1 MRRPFE
7 SLSMLK
13 LQSLCLFLLCLS
25 STPAV
30 AATPADRAQAAL
42 ERIASEYPGL
52 SATVFV
58 KGKVAWSGTI
68 GYADSAKQAPVTTDT
83 RFNIYS
89 TSKAVTGLAFARL
102 INQGRVSL
110 DARAG
115 DIAPDLPATLHDIRI
130 KHILSHTSGIRHYT
144 SQKDWLAFAQ
154 KRCATPADA
163 LPYFENDALVD
174 APGAAEHYSSF
185 AFVLAS
191 HLLTR
196 ITGEDFATS
205 INSALATRFELDN
218 PKAMKSITYIRASQ
232 LPGNA
237 STEGIVP
244 LPIASAE
251 CKFGG
256 GGLIATSRQLAEVGA
271 RLTEGKIIPKSRLT
285 EALTPWSE
293 VSGVVYG
300 GGVRKIDH
308 KGKSVTSYALSG
320 GAPGGRS
327 YLLVLIEPR
336 ISVAVTGNIDGPNLE
351 ATAREI
357 ASAF

>member
-1 MRRPFE
+1 M
-7 SLSMLK
+7 
-13 LQSLCLFLLCLS
+13 QSICLFLLCLS
-25 STPAV
+25 SASAI
-30 AATPADRAQAAL
+30 AATPAEHAQAAL
-42 ERIASEYPGL
+42 ERIASDYPGL

-58 KGKVAWSGTI
+58 KGKVAWSGTT
-68 GYADSAKQAPVTTDT
+68 GFADIAKQAPVTTDT

-102 INQGRVSL
+102 VDQCRVSL
-110 DARAG
+110 DARSG
-115 DIAPDLPATLHDIRI
+115 NIAPDLPATLHDVRI
-130 KHILSHTSGIRHYT
+130 KHILSHTSGVRHYT
-144 SQKDWLAFAQ
+144 SQKDWLVFAQ
-154 KRCATPADA
+154 KQCATPADA
-163 LPYFENDALVD
+163 LPYFQNDALVN

-196 ITGEDFATS
+196 VTDEDFATS
-205 INSALATRFELDN
+205 INSTLATRFDLDS
-218 PKAMKSITYIRASQ
+218 PKAAKSVAYIKASQ
-232 LPGNA
+232 LPGNPSA
-237 STEGIVP
+237 EGIVP
-244 LPIASAE
+244 LAIASAE

-256 GGLIATSRQLAEVGA
+256 GGLIATSQQLAEVGA
-271 RLTEGKIIPKSRLT
+271 KLTEGKIIPRARLT
-285 EALTPWSE
+285 GALKPWSD

-300 GGVRKIDH
+300 GGVRRIDH

-336 ISVAVTGNIDGPNLE
+336 ISVAITGNIDGPNLE
-351 ATAREI
+351 AAAREI